1 MVGIFPSPSM
11 PRHFNKDIY
20 RNTLIDSKQF
30 CSFGDS
36 SRYTGRCADKINIC
50 MKSKYGLSKVCLFCG
65 TGFVTRPRMLEYCS
79 QACKNPQ
86 NRPGNVPWN
95 KGMTMS
101 DEFKQ
106 TKMNMS
112 GLSKGHGWNKGLP
125 NEIAR
130 KRFLENNPNKD
141 GRVNNMRP
149 KNYIDDEFSSYK
161 RQCRKAT
168 YRSVYKM
175 KQEGL
180 VPSSIGKHKHQYQ
193 LDHIIP
199 FRQGFELGIDPEIIG
214 GRKNLR
220 YILGEEN
227 RSKWDRFQSE
237 DVLKSVLGEQYGLL
251 G

>member
-1 MVGIFPSPSM
+1 
-11 PRHFNKDIY
+11 
-20 RNTLIDSKQF
+20 
-30 CSFGDS
+30 
-36 SRYTGRCADKINIC
+36 
-50 MKSKYGLSKVCLFCG
+50 
-65 TGFVTRPRMLEYCS
+65 MLEYCS